1 MRLIV
6 TRGGSCSS
14 KARAL
19 VSLKGKLW
27 DRQNGIVNVDTD
39 IRYAV
44 LFGQSPDFTDG
55 VQDEE
60 GKEQGAGMHF
70 SKRIIAL
77 MKREQF
83 VKVTSLATL

>member
-1 MRLIV
+1 M
-6 TRGGSCSS
+6 
-14 KARAL
+14 
-19 VSLKGKLW
+19 W

-44 LFGQSPDFTDG
+44 LFGQSPDFTNG

-83 VKVTSLATL
+83 VKVTSLATLQRTRLTRCERHFPCYVVTCVSD